1 MVNPFMNV
9 YPKIAFGKPITEME
23 PHASPNEMEV
33 T

>member
-1 MVNPFMNV
+1 MIDKSTNV

-23 PHASPNEMEV
+23 PYVLPTEIES